1 MLLREYLSVN
11 DKYWF
16 SDQYPSLFS
25 RCELR
30 KRLYIWMVSQVC
42 PAKPGDRERQEWLP
56 EPPLGGQPTPLSGWL
71 AAHSGHQPAPP
82 LHMIEKRM
90 PQTRREPEPSSCPP
104 PAPAGALEGSST
116 SGSEHSILYLNIE
129 QVQLH
134 GVSRVHILIRVKELP
149 SKQQCFIFIYSLFSE
164 CSAVIQPIYCK
175 ARWHM
180 KELCLLFLFSSRGLS
195 KTAAWGK
202 CGFLKC
208 SYSVIVA
215 S

>member
-1 MLLREYLSVN
+1 
-11 DKYWF
+11 
-16 SDQYPSLFS
+16 
-25 RCELR
+25 
-30 KRLYIWMVSQVC
+30 MVSQVC
-42 PAKPGDRERQEWLP
+42 PAKPGDRETGVATRAP
-56 EPPLGGQPTPLSGWL
+56 AGRPTKAPLRMAGSSQWTSTCTTTPHDWKEDATDTARTRAQFLS
-71 AAHSGHQPAPP
+71 S
-82 LHMIEKRM
+82 
-90 PQTRREPEPSSCPP
+90 TS
-104 PAPAGALEGSST
+104 PAGALEGSST

-195 KTAAWGK
+195 KIAAWGR

-208 SYSVIVA
+208 SCSVIVA